1 MLIKLEYSDVV
12 QSDSHEQLASSEAS
26 SEASV
31 PQKLLQISELLDSQS
46 KNSETA
52 AHNELS
58 FATEDLIVYLNGHV
72 YTSTSYG
79 SVFGL
84 NSDDNTKRDLYNRV
98 KTEIRSVKGAVLNM
112 YSPDQDECLTDRRN
126 FPAPVWGLK

>member
-12 QSDSHEQLASSEAS
+12 QSDSREQLA

-31 PQKLLQISELLDSQS
+31 PEKLLQISEILDSQS

-112 YSPDQDECLTDRRN
+112 YSPDQDECLTDSRN